1 MEYRNLS
8 SSHKKL
14 DNLSLSNFPSNF
26 SLEKLLPGYSID
38 DLEYPP
44 TPPEYDYNDQ
54 KISITERRHHNSD
67 FQLDYLNSQ
76 KLTHLKTVN
85 YRTPEDFSNQLLKKF
100 QNNKYISPLTN
111 NNVQKNSVDELNVE
125 FNNVKNE
132 NYEILKEGKD
142 KNYIYLFITYSLDS
156 EDHYRNVINLKKCLE
171 NYGKFK
177 VYMDAYEQ
185 TSMAKDIY
193 GWMNFCFKNADFILP
208 IISPLYKMTT
218 ESIDSLQNVLI
229 NEHIKQTRY
238 IFGLMQREI
247 YENNFRNNRIRP
259 LILSDHNGGVAKQHV
274 PHILSNTLVYQW
286 PRDDKDYV
294 RLLIKTFEQTSLT
307 R

>member
-44 TPPEYDYNDQ
+44 TPPE
-54 KISITERRHHNSD
+54 HHNSD

-76 KLTHLKTVN
+76 KLTHLKT
-85 YRTPEDFSNQLLKKF
+85 
-100 QNNKYISPLTN
+100 
-111 NNVQKNSVDELNVE
+111 KNSVDELNVE